1 MFTSKLSSTS
11 ALDDAPESVSSSFI
25 VVGSDDF
32 SLSEEDLKTK
42 LSGGNGLRDTN
53 LSFSLALMFSFLA
66 ILLELEVSP
75 SSSPSL
81 SSLSFCFQPPGVSNY
96 SILFLWLGIGIT
108 KHLAF

>member
-42 LSGGNGLRDTN
+42 LSGGNGLRDT
-53 LSFSLALMFSFLA
+53 SFSLALMFSFLA

-75 SSSPSL
+75 SSLSSL
-81 SSLSFCFQPPGVSNY
+81 SSLSFCFQPPGMSNY
-96 SILFLWLGIGIT
+96 SILFLWFGIGIT

>member
-32 SLSEEDLKTK
+32 SLSEEDLKIK
-42 LSGGNGLRDTN
+42 LSGGNGLRDT
-53 LSFSLALMFSFLA
+53 SFSLALMFSFLA

-96 SILFLWLGIGIT
+96 SNFILMVGNRD
-108 KHLAF
+108 H